1 MKKFTI
7 YLFVAIFS
15 LSSCNQVIDKKVSLE
30 TAKDDI
36 KEIKEKYKD
45 EYTEADF
52 EALSNELAGNV
63 FGTFLAKGEDAAKGV
78 KFEKTYKE
86 YLEEV
91 KKERLEKEKLAAEAK
106 KREAEKNAKM
116 NATSVVTIYGYNYH
130 KADSN
135 NYEFQDYHIFKYA
148 VKNKSSKEIKAVKFH
163 FNIYNSLGDELGEGY
178 EMSLTGNRIQPN
190 STFQNSMM
198 FDANSYS
205 SDDNK
210 LASSNFE
217 DLKFEII
224 VDKIVFSDGTTLE

>member
-1 MKKFTI
+1 MKKITI

-15 LSSCNQVIDKKVSLE
+15 LSSCNNVIDKKVSLE

-45 EYTEADF
+45 DYTEADF
-52 EALSNELAGNV
+52 ESLSNKLVGNV
-63 FGTFLAKGEDAAKGV
+63 FGAFLEKGEDAAKGV

-86 YLEEV
+86 YLDEA
-91 KKERLEKEKLAAEAK
+91 KKERLEKEKLAVEAK
-106 KREAEKNAKM
+106 KKETEKIAKM
-116 NATSVVTIYGYNYH
+116 NAASVVSIYEYNFH

-148 VKNKSSKEIKAVKFH
+148 VKNKSSKEIKALKFH
-163 FNIYNSLGDELGEGY
+163 FNIYNSLGDEMGKGY
-178 EMSLTGNRIQPN
+178 EMSLTNDRIQPN
-190 STFQNSMM
+190 TTFQNSMM

>member
-1 MKKFTI
+1 MKKITI
-7 YLFVAIFS
+7 YLFFAIFS
-15 LSSCNQVIDKKVSLE
+15 LTSCNNIIDKKVSIE

-52 EALSNELAGNV
+52 DALSNKLVGNV
-63 FGTFLAKGEDAAKGV
+63 FGTFLTKGEDAAKGV

-86 YLEEV
+86 YLEEA
-91 KKERLEKEKLAAEAK
+91 KKERLEKEKLAVEAK
-106 KREAEKNAKM
+106 KKEAEKIAKM
-116 NATSVVTIYGYNYH
+116 NAATVVSIYGYNFH

-135 NYEFQDYHIFKYA
+135 NYEFQDYHVFKYA

-163 FNIYNSLGDELGEGY
+163 FNIYNSLGDELGKGY
-178 EMSLTGNRIQPN
+178 EMSLTDDRIQPN
-190 STFQNSMM
+190 STYQNNMM

-217 DLKFEII
+217 DLKIEIV

>member
-1 MKKFTI
+1 MKKIII

-15 LSSCNQVIDKKVSLE
+15 LSSCNNVIDKKVSLE

-52 EALSNELAGNV
+52 EALSNKLVGNV
-63 FGTFLAKGEDAAKGV
+63 FGAFLTKGEDAAKGL

-86 YLEEV
+86 YLEEA
-91 KKERLEKEKLAAEAK
+91 KKERLEKEKLAVEAK
-106 KREAEKNAKM
+106 KKEAEKIAKM
-116 NATSVVTIYGYNYH
+116 NAATVVTIYGYNFH
-130 KADSN
+130 KANSN

-163 FNIYNSLGDELGEGY
+163 FNIYNSLGDEMGKGY
-178 EMSLTGNRIQPN
+178 EMSLTNDRIQPD

-210 LASSNFE
+210 LASANFE
-217 DLKFEII
+217 DLKFEIV